1 MEEGF
6 WSQSNIF
13 WGEEGSHGFQE
24 NERGNQSLLTGYK
37 RRTIEN

>member
-24 NERGNQSLLTGYK
+24 NERGISRYLQSTKG
-37 RRTIEN
+37 EQ